1 MTPRIAIALC
11 LILSLSGASLAS
23 GPSESGGKAEDAGA
37 TDATSDPSAA
47 SSEGEDPGEATDQ
60 DRDSDDQDTAPIDVH
75 RHRPGACPGRAAL
88 QGRRRL
94 MGSKT

>member
-37 TDATSDPSAA
+37 TDATADPSAA
-47 SSEGEDPGEATDQ
+47 SSEGDDPGEATDQ
-60 DRDSDDQDTAPIDVH
+60 IESDDQDIAPIDVH
-75 RHRPGACPGRAAL
+75 RHRPGACPEGPPCK
-88 QGRRRL
+88 GD
-94 MGSKT
+94 GD

>member
-11 LILSLSGASLAS
+11 LILSLIGASLAS

-37 TDATSDPSAA
+37 TDATPDPSGT

-60 DRDSDDQDTAPIDVH
+60 SESDDQDTAPIDVH
-75 RHRPGACPGRAAL
+75 RHRPGACPEGPPCK
-88 QGRRRL
+88 GDD
-94 MGSKT
+94 

>member
-23 GPSESGGKAEDAGA
+23 GPSESGGKAAEDAGS
-37 TDATSDPSAA
+37 TDATPDPSAA

-60 DRDSDDQDTAPIDVH
+60 TESDDQDTAPIDVH
-75 RHRPGACPGRAAL
+75 RHRPGACPEGPPCK
-88 QGRRRL
+88 G
-94 MGSKT
+94 GD